1 MSYQAQPPADGAQP
15 RPRWPPRAREEPA
28 HAYQTD
34 DPSTTAQSSSLVPWP
49 AAQPDQVKPENG
61 HHNMMTGPALSPLPA
76 VSPTPVAATERA
88 RGRSC
93 RTRTANC
100 PQGHAW
106 SPQGSGAGECG
117 GITGTPLAHPE
128 GCGYDRPD
136 AWCRWVRA

>member
-34 DPSTTAQSSSLVPWP
+34 DPSTAGPSGSLVPWP

-61 HHNMMTGPALSPLPA
+61 HHNVMTGPALSPLPA
-76 VSPTPVAATERA
+76 VSPIPVAATDGHEATAAGLGRLFVHRATPRA
-88 RGRSC
+88 RK
-93 RTRTANC
+93 AA
-100 PQGHAW
+100 GHGKAEA
-106 SPQGSGAGECG
+106 SL
-117 GITGTPLAHPE
+117 GTPLAHPE

-136 AWCRWVRA
+136 AWRRWVRA